1 MVELFRLP
9 MSSKPIT
16 MRKIK
21 EVLRLRFECGLSL
34 NAIARALEL
43 SKGAVAKYDAL
54 ARGAQL
60 DWSSIQLL
68 DEEQLAKRLLPPQAI
83 GPSQSAFAPIDFVS
97 IHQAMKRKGL
107 TLQLLWGEYCEAATQ
122 KPYGYT
128 SFCIHYAAFAKTLK
142 PSMRQIH
149 KAGEKCFVDY
159 AGPTIPII
167 DVLTGEITRAQI
179 FVSVLGASSYTFAL
193 ATRAQ
198 KTEDWLLGQR
208 KAFEYF
214 GGVTQVIVPDNPR
227 SLVANP
233 DRYEPQVGRS
243 YAEFAAHYGCAVI
256 PARPRKPQDKSKVE
270 VGVQVVERWILA
282 KLRHQQFFSLADLN
296 KVIADLLEELNTRP
310 FKKLPGNRRSAFE
323 SIDKPA
329 LKPLPAT
336 IFEPCS
342 WKKAKVGIDY
352 HVELEHHYYSVPYQY
367 ARKAVELRV
376 TAGVVEILCEG
387 KRIAAHQRI
396 MRSGY
401 SHGLSSQTTVPEH
414 MPKAHQAHLEWS
426 SERLLSWGKEIGTST
441 QMLVS
446 HLLHQKAYPELSY
459 RACLGLLNLSKSYGK
474 ERLEAACTIA
484 VGNNAMTQK
493 SVRNILVTRLD
504 LVKAGK
510 VSANKKSSQ
519 QLPLHENVRGS
530 KYYH

>member
-1 MVELFRLP
+1 

-54 ARGAQL
+54 ARAAQL
-60 DWSSIQLL
+60 DWASIEPLT
-68 DEEQLAKRLLPPQAI
+68 EEQLAKRLLPPQAMVP
-83 GPSQSAFAPIDFVS
+83 GQNQFAPIDFILVN
-97 IHQAMKRKGL
+97 QEMKKKGL

-128 SFCIHYAAFAKTLK
+128 SFCIHYAAFTKTLK
-142 PSMRQIH
+142 LSMKQAH

-159 AGPTIPII
+159 AGPTVPII
-167 DVLTGEITRAQI
+167 DALTGEITKAQI
-179 FVSVLGASSYTFAL
+179 FVAVLGASSYTFAL

-233 DRYEPQVGRS
+233 DRYEPGIGRS

-256 PARPRKPQDKSKVE
+256 PARPRKPQDKGKVE

-282 KLRHQQFFSLADLN
+282 RLRHQQFFSLSDLN
-296 KVIADLLEELNTRP
+296 IAIAHLLEELNTRP

-323 SIDKPA
+323 AIDKPA
-329 LKPLPAT
+329 LKSLPAT

-367 ARKAVELRV
+367 ARQAVELRY
-376 TAGVVEILCEG
+376 TASIVEVLCDG
-387 KRIAAHQRI
+387 KRIAAHPRVI
-396 MRSGY
+396 RTGY
-401 SHGLSSQTTVPEH
+401 THGLSSQTTVAQH

-426 SERLLSWGKEIGTST
+426 SQRLLIWGKGIGAST
-441 QMLVS
+441 QTLVS
-446 HLLHQKAYPELSY
+446 HLLTQKSHPELGY
-459 RACLGLLNLSKSYGK
+459 RACLGLLSLAKQYSK

-484 VGNNAMTQK
+484 VANNAMTQK
-493 SVRNILVTRLD
+493 SVRNILATKLD
-504 LVKAGK
+504 LAP
-510 VSANKKSSQ
+510 ANKASPNKKGAQ
-519 QLPLHENVRGS
+519 QLPLHENIRGS
-530 KYYH
+530 IYYH

>member
-1 MVELFRLP
+1 
-9 MSSKPIT
+9 MSSKAIT

-21 EVLRLRFECGLSL
+21 EVLRLRFECHLSME
-34 NAIARALEL
+34 AIARSLEL
-43 SKGAVAKYDAL
+43 SKGVVVKYCQLAGAANIDWKSAQDWDEARLRSALMPNALNL
-54 ARGAQL
+54 ARA
-60 DWSSIQLL
+60 IPY
-68 DEEQLAKRLLPPQAI
+68 ALPN
-83 GPSQSAFAPIDFVS
+83 FAL
-97 IHQAMKRKGL
+97 IHQELKNKCM
-107 TLQLLWGEYCEAATQ
+107 TLQLLWQEYVASTDGKTYSYSAFCE
-122 KPYGYT
+122 
-128 SFCIHYAAFAKTLK
+128 HYSRFTKTLK
-142 PSMRQIH
+142 LSMRQIH

-167 DVLTGEITRAQI
+167 DALTGEITKAQI
-179 FVSVLGASSYTFAL
+179 FVAVLGASNYTFAL

-198 KTEDWLLGQR
+198 KTQDWLLGQR

-227 SLVANP
+227 SLIANP
-233 DRYEPQVGRS
+233 DRYEPGIGRS

-256 PARPRKPQDKSKVE
+256 PARPRKPQDKGKVE

-282 KLRHQQFFSLADLN
+282 RLRRQQFFSLPDLN
-296 KVIADLLEELNTRP
+296 LAIAALLEDLNARP

-323 SIDKPA
+323 AIDKPA
-329 LKPLPAT
+329 LRPLPVT

-367 ARKAVELRV
+367 ARKHVELRY
-376 TAGVVEILCEG
+376 TASMVEVLCDG

-396 MRSGY
+396 MRTGY
-401 SHGLSSQTTVPEH
+401 THGLSSQTTVPEH

-426 SERLLSWGKEIGTST
+426 PQRLLIWGKGIGAST

-446 HLLHQKAYPELSY
+446 HLLYQKSHPELGY
-459 RACLGLLNLSKSYGK
+459 RACLGLLSLAKKYSK

-484 VGNNAMTQK
+484 VANNAMTQK
-493 SVRNILVTRLD
+493 SVRNILATKLD
-504 LVKAGK
+504 LAP
-510 VSANKKSSQ
+510 ANKTSPTPKSAQ
-519 QLPLHENVRGS
+519 QLPLHENVRGAQ
-530 KYYH
+530 YYH

>member
-1 MVELFRLP
+1 

-21 EVLRLRFECGLSL
+21 EVLRLRLACGLSFSE
-34 NAIARALEL
+34 IARALQL
-43 SKGAVAKYDAL
+43 SKGVAAKYVDL
-54 ARGAQL
+54 AHQRNLGWAAIESLNEAQL
-60 DWSSIQLL
+60 ASH
-68 DEEQLAKRLLPPQAI
+68 LLPRNTAPQR
-83 GPSQSAFAPIDFVS
+83 GSQYVLPNFAL
-97 IHQAMKRKGL
+97 IHQELKNKCM
-107 TLQLLWGEYCEAATQ
+107 TLQLLWHEYVASTDGKTYSYSAFCE
-122 KPYGYT
+122 
-128 SFCIHYAAFAKTLK
+128 HYSRFTKTLK
-142 PSMRQIH
+142 LSMKQAH

-159 AGPTIPII
+159 AGPTVPII
-167 DVLTGEITRAQI
+167 DALTGEITKAQI
-179 FVSVLGASSYTFAL
+179 FVAVLGASSYTFAL

-233 DRYEPQVGRS
+233 DRYEPGIGRS

-256 PARPRKPQDKSKVE
+256 PARPRKPQDKGKVE

-282 KLRHQQFFSLADLN
+282 RLRHQQFFSLSDLN
-296 KVIADLLEELNTRP
+296 MAIAHLLEELNTRP

-323 SIDKPA
+323 AIDKPA
-329 LKPLPAT
+329 LKSLPAT

-352 HVELEHHYYSVPYQY
+352 HVKLEHHYYSVPYQY
-367 ARKAVELRV
+367 ARQAVELRY
-376 TAGVVEILCEG
+376 TTSIVEVLCDG
-387 KRIAAHQRI
+387 KRIAAHPRVI
-396 MRSGY
+396 RSGY
-401 SHGLSSQTTVPEH
+401 TQGLSSQTTVAQH

-441 QMLVS
+441 QTLVS
-446 HLLHQKAYPELSY
+446 HLLTQKSHPELGY
-459 RACLGLLNLSKSYGK
+459 RACLGLLSLAKQYSK

-484 VGNNAMTQK
+484 VANNAMTQK
-493 SVRNILVTRLD
+493 SVRNILATKLD
-504 LVKAGK
+504 LAP
-510 VSANKKSSQ
+510 ANKASPNKKGAQ
-519 QLPLHENVRGS
+519 QLPLHENIRGS
-530 KYYH
+530 IYYH

>member
-1 MVELFRLP
+1 
-9 MSSKPIT
+9 MSSKAIT

-21 EVLRLRFECGLSL
+21 EVLRLRFECSLSL

-54 ARGAQL
+54 ARAAQL
-60 DWSSIQLL
+60 DWASIEPLA
-68 DEEQLAKRLLPPQAI
+68 EEQLAKRLLPPQAI
-83 GPSQSAFAPIDFVS
+83 VPDQNHFAPIDFILVN
-97 IHQAMKRKGL
+97 QEMKKKGL

-179 FVSVLGASSYTFAL
+179 FVAVLGASSYTFAL

-282 KLRHQQFFSLADLN
+282 RLRHQQFFSLADLN
-296 KVIADLLEELNTRP
+296 IAIANLLQELNTRP
-310 FKKLPGNRRSAFE
+310 FKKLPGSRRSAFE
-323 SIDKPA
+323 AIDKPA
-329 LKPLPAT
+329 LKALPAT
-336 IFEPCS
+336 VFEMCS
-342 WKKAKVGIDY
+342 WKRAKVGIDY

-367 ARKAVELRV
+367 ARKAVELRY
-376 TAGVVEILCEG
+376 TASMIEVLCEG
-387 KRIAAHQRI
+387 KRIAAHARV
-396 MRSGY
+396 MRMGY
-401 SHGLSSQTTVPEH
+401 SHGLSSQTTVSEH
-414 MPKAHQAHLEWS
+414 MPKAHQTHLEWS
-426 SERLLSWGKEIGTST
+426 SERLLIWGKEIGAST
-441 QMLVS
+441 QALVS
-446 HLLHQKAYPELSY
+446 HLLYQKSHPELGY

-484 VGNNAMTQK
+484 VANNAMTQK
-493 SVRNILVTRLD
+493 SVRNILATKLD
-504 LVKAGK
+504 LAKAGK
-510 VSANKKSSQ
+510 VSANKKSPQ
-519 QLPLHENVRGS
+519 QLPLHENVRGP

>member
-1 MVELFRLP
+1 

-43 SKGAVAKYDAL
+43 SKGAVSKYDAL
-54 ARGAQL
+54 ARAAQL

-83 GPSQSAFAPIDFVS
+83 GPSQSAFAPIDFIWV
-97 IHQAMKRKGL
+97 HRELQKKGL

-128 SFCIHYAAFAKTLK
+128 SFCIHYAAYLKTLK

-167 DVLTGEITRAQI
+167 DVLTGEITKANI
-179 FVSVLGASSYTFAL
+179 FVAVLGASNYTFVT
-193 ATRAQ
+193 ATKTQ
-198 KTEDWLLGQR
+198 KTGDWLLGQR
-208 KAFEYF
+208 KAFEHF
-214 GGVTQVIVPDNPR
+214 GGVPQVLVPDNPR
-227 SLVANP
+227 SLIANP

-282 KLRHQQFFSLADLN
+282 RLRHQQFFSLADLN
-296 KVIADLLEELNTRP
+296 IAIAHLLEDLNTRP
-310 FKKLPGNRRSAFE
+310 FKRLPGNRRSAFE
-323 SIDKPA
+323 AIDKPA
-329 LKPLPAT
+329 LRPLPAT

-342 WKKAKVGIDY
+342 WKKARVGIDY
-352 HVELEHHYYSVPYQY
+352 HVELEHHYYSVPYQF
-367 ARKAVELRV
+367 ARKHVELRY
-376 TAGVVEILCEG
+376 TTSIVEVLCDG
-387 KRIAAHQRI
+387 KRIAAHPRVI
-396 MRSGY
+396 RTGY
-401 SHGLSSQTTVPEH
+401 SHGLSSQTTVAQH
-414 MPKAHQAHLEWS
+414 MPTAHGAHQQWS
-426 SERLLSWGKEIGTST
+426 PQRLLIWGKEIGAST
-441 QMLVS
+441 QALVS
-446 HLLHQKAYPELSY
+446 HLLHQKAYPELGY
-459 RACLGLLNLSKSYGK
+459 RACLGLLSLAKKYSK

-484 VGNNAMTQK
+484 VANNAMTQK
-493 SVRNILVTRLD
+493 SVRNILATKLD
-504 LVKAGK
+504 LAPAGK
-510 VSANKKSSQ
+510 ASPNKKSAQ

-530 KYYH
+530 QYYH